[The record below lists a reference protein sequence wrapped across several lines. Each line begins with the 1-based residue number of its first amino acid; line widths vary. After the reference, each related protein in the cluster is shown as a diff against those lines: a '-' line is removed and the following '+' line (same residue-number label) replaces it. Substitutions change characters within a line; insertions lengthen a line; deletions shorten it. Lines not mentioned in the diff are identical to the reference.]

1 MVGKVRFINMKK
13 LEEYVRSIPDFPE
26 EGIIFRDVTSV
37 LQDGDGLH
45 LAIDTM
51 QEKINDL
58 EYDVVVGPESR
69 GFIFGTPIAYNNHKP
84 FVLIRKKGKL
94 PCETVEKEYELEYGT
109 ATIEMHKDSIKPGQ
123 KVLIV
128 DDLIATGGTTEA
140 MVQLIESLGG
150 EVVCIVVL
158 IELAGLKGREKLKNY
173 RLESAICYEGK

>member
-1 MVGKVRFINMKK
+1 MKK

-37 LQDGDGLH
+37 LQDAEGLQ
-45 LAIDTM
+45 LAVNTM
-51 QEKINDL
+51 QEKIKDL
-58 EYDVVVGPESR
+58 EFDVVAGPESR

-94 PCETVEKEYELEYGT
+94 PCETVEKEYNLEYGT
-109 ATIEMHKDSIKPGQ
+109 AVIEMHKDAVKPGQ

-140 MVQLIESLGG
+140 MVQLIEELGG
-150 EVVCIVVL
+150 KVVGIVVL
-158 IELAGLKGREKLKNY
+158 IELAGLKGREKLKDY
-173 RLESAICYEGK
+173 RLEAAISYDGK

>member
-1 MVGKVRFINMKK
+1 MKK

-37 LQDGDGLH
+37 LQDAEGLR

-51 QEKINDL
+51 QEKIKDWD
-58 EYDVVVGPESR
+58 YDVVVGAESR
-69 GFIFGTPIAYNNHKP
+69 GFIFGAPIAYNNHKP

-94 PCETVEKEYELEYGT
+94 PCETVQMDYDLEYGK

-140 MVQLIESLGG
+140 MIKLVESLGG
-150 EVVCIVVL
+150 EVTGMVFL
-158 IELAGLKGREKLKNY
+158 MELAGLKGRERLQNY
-173 RLESAICYEGK
+173 RMESAIIYEGK

>member
-1 MVGKVRFINMKK
+1 MKK

-37 LQDGDGLH
+37 LQDAEGLR

-51 QEKINDL
+51 QDLVKDL
-58 EYDVVVGPESR
+58 EYDVVVGAESR
-69 GFIFGTPIAYNNHKP
+69 GFIFGTPIAYNNNKP

-94 PCETVEKEYELEYGT
+94 PCETVEKTYELEYGH
-109 ATIEMHKDSIKPGQ
+109 ATIEMHRDSIKPGQ

-140 MVQLIESLGG
+140 MIDLVETLGG
-150 EVVCIVVL
+150 QVVGVVVL
-158 IELAGLKGREKLKNY
+158 MELAGLKGRERLAGY
-173 RLESAICYEGK
+173 RLDSAICYAGK

>member
-1 MVGKVRFINMKK
+1 MKK

-37 LQDGDGLH
+37 LQDAEGLR

-51 QEKINDL
+51 QDLIKDL
-58 EYDVVVGPESR
+58 EYDVVVGAESR
-69 GFIFGTPIAYNNHKP
+69 GFIFGTPIAYNNNKP

-94 PCETVEKEYELEYGT
+94 PCETVEKTYELEYGH
-109 ATIEMHKDSIKPGQ
+109 ATIEMHRDSIKPGQ

-140 MVQLIESLGG
+140 MIDLVESLGG
-150 EVVCIVVL
+150 QVVGVVVL
-158 IELAGLKGREKLKNY
+158 MELAGLKGRERLAGY
-173 RLESAICYEGK
+173 RLDSAICYAGK

>member
-1 MVGKVRFINMKK
+1 MKK
-13 LEEYVRSIPDFPE
+13 LEEYVKSIPDFPE
-26 EGIIFRDVTSV
+26 KGIIFRDVTSV
-37 LQDGDGLH
+37 LQDADGL
-45 LAIDTM
+45 I
-51 QEKINDL
+51 KDL
-58 EYDVVVGPESR
+58 DYDVVVGPESR

-94 PCETVEKEYELEYGT
+94 PRETVSATYDLEYGS

-140 MVQLIESLGG
+140 MIRLIESLGG
-150 EVVCIVVL
+150 EVAGVVVL
-158 IELAGLKGREKLKNY
+158 IELAGLKGRERISKY